1 MLPGENDLRVS
12 LEILKNQ
19 VSDITCYRPNPKNLI
34 VTGLLINIPVIA
46 FAAIVFDVSSKNVLH
61 D

>member
-1 MLPGENDLRVS
+1 MLPRENDLRVS

-34 VTGLLINIPVIA
+34 VTGLLINTPVIA
-46 FAAIVFDVSSKNVLH
+46 FAAIVFDVSSK
-61 D
+61 